1 MACFVNLKG
10 CNVGFKLV
18 IFSGDKLS
26 RISSNKLI
34 KKISIK
40 QKIQKEISR
49 TTLLQQLSEQS
60 IGLSSSSS
68 RVWKRGSTKSGPMAA
83 SSQPTS
89 SNFFFFTLSHY
100 LSASSNSFLSIS
112 FPPFLFLYSSLLD
125 SLSPVTLSS
134 LLFFPLYPSLLDSDC
149 LQQLSPLC
157 FFSTFPLPFSLG
169 L

>member
-1 MACFVNLKG
+1 MAYFVNLKG

-18 IFSGDKLS
+18 IFSGDELS

-60 IGLSSSSS
+60 IGLSSSS
-68 RVWKRGSTKSGPMAA
+68 RVWKRGTTESGPLAA

-89 SNFFFFTLSHY
+89 GIFLVFFFTHFLFPE
-100 LSASSNSFLSIS
+100 SSLTALVPLATLFS
-112 FPPFLFLYSSLLD
+112 LFLYF
-125 SLSPVTLSS
+125 
-134 LLFFPLYPSLLDSDC
+134 FFPLLLSWT
-149 LQQLSPLC
+149 LYL
-157 FFSTFPLPFSLG
+157 
-169 L
+169 